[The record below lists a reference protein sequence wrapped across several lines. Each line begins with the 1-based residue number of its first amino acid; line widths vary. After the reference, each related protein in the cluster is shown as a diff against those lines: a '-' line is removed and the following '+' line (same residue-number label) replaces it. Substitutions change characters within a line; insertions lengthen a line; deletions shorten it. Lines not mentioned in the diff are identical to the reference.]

1 MKQNGFIHIEG
12 AKVNNLKNITVD
24 IPINKFVVITGVSG
38 SGKTSLAF
46 DTLYAEGQRRYVES
60 LSSYARQFFGRVT
73 KPNVDKITGISP
85 AIAIDRKTTVTN
97 SRSTVG
103 TSTEI
108 YEYLKLLFAR
118 LGKTYSPVSGNE
130 VKKYTSEDIVNQIL
144 QIEEG
149 ASCYIY
155 FAVNT
160 DSKAFVKQLEMYM
173 GQGYSRLMDLTD
185 LNLKAKDSKIEY
197 VNIADI
203 LDDKT
208 KQKKYIKNGEFYV
221 MVDRFKTKEKDDDY
235 IQRLTNS
242 IETALYDGNGECYII
257 YSTKN
262 KEIKTRSFSDKF
274 EADGIEFE
282 SPTPD
287 LFSFNSPYGACPKCQ
302 GFGNVIGYD
311 EDLVIPDRT
320 LSVYQ
325 NAVVCWRGD
334 KMQEWKNQLIENS
347 FKDNFPIHKPIAELS
362 DKEYDMLWE
371 GTDNF
376 YGINDF
382 FKYIESKAY
391 KIQYRVM
398 ASRFRGK
405 SICPSCKGKRLRPE
419 AYYVKF
425 KGKTINDIVTTPIDE
440 LLEYFNNLVLDKN
453 EEIIA
458 SRILKE
464 LKQRLG
470 FLYSVGLDYLTL
482 SRTTNTLS
490 GGELQ
495 RINLSTALGSNLTG
509 SMYILDEPSVGLHSN
524 DTNRLISA
532 IYNLRDLGN
541 TVIVVEHD
549 EDIIRAADYV
559 IDIGPY
565 AGRLGGE
572 VMFAGTVDQLLK
584 ADSLTA
590 KYLKG
595 ELTVPISKV
604 KRKVRN
610 KIIISGAREFNL
622 KNITVEFPLN
632 MLTVVAGVSGSGK
645 STLVNEILF
654 PALKRHFNDFSFKP
668 GKYSKLS
675 GDLSA
680 ITDVELIDQNSI
692 TRSSRSNPVTYIGAF
707 DDIRNLFAQQK
718 LSKLRGYK
726 PGTFSYNVAGGRC
739 EECEGE
745 GFTTVEMQFLA
756 DVKLVCEECGGK
768 RYKEEVLEVLYK
780 DKNIFDILDL
790 TIDDALD
797 LFAKGKSTIEK
808 RIVNKLTLLT
818 DVGLGYIKMGQSLST
833 LSSGEAQRVKLATF
847 LSKAET
853 DSPKLFIFDE
863 PTTGLHFHDIAKLL
877 KSFNALIE
885 NGHSIIVIEHNQE
898 IIKAA
903 DYIIELG
910 PKGGNL
916 GGYLIRGESCK

>member
-1 MKQNGFIHIEG
+1 
-12 AKVNNLKNITVD
+12 
-24 IPINKFVVITGVSG
+24 
-38 SGKTSLAF
+38 
-46 DTLYAEGQRRYVES
+46 
-60 LSSYARQFFGRVT
+60 
-73 KPNVDKITGISP
+73 
-85 AIAIDRKTTVTN
+85 
-97 SRSTVG
+97 
-103 TSTEI
+103 
-108 YEYLKLLFAR
+108 
-118 LGKTYSPVSGNE
+118 
-130 VKKYTSEDIVNQIL
+130 
-144 QIEEG
+144 
-149 ASCYIY
+149 
-155 FAVNT
+155 
-160 DSKAFVKQLEMYM
+160 
-173 GQGYSRLMDLTD
+173 
-185 LNLKAKDSKIEY
+185 
-197 VNIADI
+197 
-203 LDDKT
+203 
-208 KQKKYIKNGEFYV
+208 
-221 MVDRFKTKEKDDDY
+221 MVDRFKTKQKDDDY
-235 IQRLTNS
+235 VQRVTNS
-242 IETALYDGNGECYII
+242 IETALYDGNGECWIV
-257 YSTKN
+257 YSDKN
-262 KEIKTRSFSDKF
+262 SEVKIRSFSDKF

-282 SPTPD
+282 IPTPD

-302 GFGNVIGYD
+302 GFGNVMGYD

-325 NAVVCWRGD
+325 NAVVCWKGE
-334 KMQEWKNQLIENS
+334 KMQEWKNYLIENS
-347 FKDNFPIHKPIAELS
+347 SKDNFPIHKPIAELS
-362 DKEYDMLWE
+362 DKEYEMLWE

-382 FKYIESKAY
+382 FDYLESKAY

-398 ASRFRGK
+398 TSRFRGK
-405 SICPSCKGKRLRPE
+405 SICPDCKGKRLRPE

-425 KGKTINDIVTTPIDE
+425 KDKTINDIVTTPINE
-440 LLEYFNNLVLDKN
+440 LLDYFQNLVLDEK

-458 SRILKE
+458 GRILKE
-464 LKQRLG
+464 IKQRLS
-470 FLYSVGLDYLTL
+470 FLYSVGLEYLTL
-482 SRTTNTLS
+482 NRTTNTLS

-495 RINLSTALGSNLTG
+495 RINLSTSLGSNLSG
-509 SMYILDEPSVGLHSN
+509 SMYILDEPSVGLHSS
-524 DTNRLISA
+524 DTNRLIDA
-532 IYNLRDLGN
+532 LFNLRDLGN

-572 VMFAGTVDQLLK
+572 VMFAGTVNELLK

-590 KYLKG
+590 KYLRG
-595 ELTVPISKV
+595 ELSVPISNK

-610 KIIISGAREFNL
+610 KITIIGARQFNL
-622 KNITVEFPLN
+622 KNITVDFPLN
-632 MLTVVAGVSGSGK
+632 MLTVIIGVSGSGK
-645 STLVNEILF
+645 STLVNEILY
-654 PALKRHFNDFSFKP
+654 PALKRNFNDLSFKP
-668 GKYSKLS
+668 GKYSKLT

-680 ITDVELIDQNSI
+680 ISDVELIDQNSI

-707 DDIRNLFAQQK
+707 DDIRKLFSQQK
-718 LSKLRGYK
+718 LSELRGYK

-745 GFTTVEMQFLA
+745 GYITVEMQFLA

-768 RYKEEVLEVLYK
+768 RYKEEVLDITYQN
-780 DKNIFDILDL
+780 KNIFDILDL

-797 LFAKGKSTIEK
+797 LFSKGKSALEK
-808 RIVNKLTLLT
+808 KIVTKLKLLT

-853 DSPKLFIFDE
+853 DKPKLFIFDE

-885 NGHSIIVIEHNQE
+885 NGHSIIVIEHNNE

-910 PKGGNL
+910 PKGGSL
-916 GGYLIRGESCK
+916 GGYLIRGETAK